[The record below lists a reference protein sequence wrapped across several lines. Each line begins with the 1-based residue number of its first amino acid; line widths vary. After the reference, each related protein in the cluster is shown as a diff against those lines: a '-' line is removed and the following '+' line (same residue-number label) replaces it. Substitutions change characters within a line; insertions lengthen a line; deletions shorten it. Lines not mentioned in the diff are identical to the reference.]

1 MKKFLMIF
9 VIALIVPMAFFLT
22 ACGGNP
28 CNDSCNK
35 HSGANADNCHCHG
48 SCGTSGCKCHGSH

>member
-1 MKKFLMIF
+1 MIF